1 MFTYFVKTGQILED
15 IISECLDLPP
25 NFLKEYNNDRS
36 WDFMVT
42 LRYKPATETENN
54 GITEH
59 EDGNLITM
67 VLQEDIGGLEVCK
80 NGEWI
85 PVIPSKGTLVVNI
98 GDVIQVT
105 SLTLLILTPTNVSFG
120 IYNICYN
127 YNFVTNRC

>member
-67 VLQEDIGGLEVCK
+67 VLQEDVGGLEVCK

-105 SLTLLILTPTNVSFG
+105 SLTLS
-120 IYNICYN
+120 
-127 YNFVTNRC
+127 